1 MKNIDKELRKMS
13 DKQHYIHDDINK
25 TMESVD
31 DTTDKIIEV
40 LKRMEEKLEK
50 MNARL
55 GNE

>member
-1 MKNIDKELRKMS
+1 MKNIDKELQKMG
-13 DKQHYIHDDINK
+13 DKQHYINDDINK
-25 TMESVD
+25 IMESVD

>member
-1 MKNIDKELRKMS
+1 MKNIDRELQKMG

-25 TMESVD
+25 IMESVD

>member
-1 MKNIDKELRKMS
+1 MKNIDKELQKMG
-13 DKQHYIHDDINK
+13 DKQHYIHDDIYK
-25 TMESVD
+25 IMENVD

-40 LKRMEEKLEK
+40 LNRMEEKLEK

>member
-1 MKNIDKELRKMS
+1 MKNIDRELQKMG

-25 TMESVD
+25 IMKSVD
-31 DTTDKIIEV
+31 DTTDKIIKV
-40 LKRMEEKLEK
+40 LERMEEKLEK